1 MQIAARLTTR
11 KVFNTAQTFVARRA
25 NIELKISCLVLL
37 WPGVKW
43 FRTSDYSHFYRA
55 AAEPLEDARGI
66 LGL

>member
-37 WPGVKW
+37 WPGVK
-43 FRTSDYSHFYRA
+43 
-55 AAEPLEDARGI
+55 
-66 LGL
+66 